1 MSLRFPSWL
10 RVKPERRLVTKL
22 PAPKMTF
29 LGEQDG
35 PVERTLKTSWLPIL
49 SARPEIRRAF
59 LVRTAYEGPN
69 DIHVVLAL
77 CSNNLADRTLVEE
90 LRVPFAAIFSRDTPL
105 DMLFIDP
112 VQESEIEKVCRP
124 FYAAV

>member
-10 RVKPERRLVTKL
+10 KVKPERPLVAKL
-22 PAPKMTF
+22 AAPKMTF
-29 LGEQDG
+29 VGEQDG

-59 LVRTAYEGPN
+59 LVRAAYEGPK

-77 CSNNLADRTLVEE
+77 CSNNLADRTLIDE
-90 LRVPFAAIFSRDTPL
+90 LRAPFATIFSRDTPL
-105 DMLFIDP
+105 DMLFTNP